1 MTIIQHNSPENASSK
16 LLKNASHEV
25 NSKESFESV
34 LEAVVAEKAPP
45 AEVSR
50 HMDDVNS
57 EQVSRLDSEIQI
69 PHSELL
75 KAFDE
80 VHDEAV
86 SLEIIHCIPVNLRQ
100 EHLKEEE
107 TKRTSALMVEG
118 LRYKKPSK
126 NDGTE
131 LGVSMR
137 VPLVSAEIKLSKPE
151 ASDASQALDVS
162 TISNLRAYPEAFES
176 AMHVGASELEN
187 FDRAASFVVSSEEF
201 ILPPVAQESLL
212 MPKAESI
219 SSIIDRMPKFDPMD
233 ALSDEV
239 PIISVDISS
248 KIPEVTLENN
258 ASMMGESAE
267 DLNDSKSLD
276 LEHQSNTEFDTAIK
290 TVQPMATAEI
300 SDTTDGIKEL
310 SSVSAQQIHQAIFA
324 GKEGILPKE
333 TKTLSIVLNPEELGV
348 VNVELT
354 SDLAGKIS
362 AVLSVEKQETLN
374 LLQQDLHQLKSILKE
389 IGIDDSSVSL
399 QLSSNAD
406 QEQQQQSEY
415 ISWDERERMLT
426 RNQHAENQQTAAKAA
441 AEKSMYCGRSTTRR
455 LDIQA

>member
-1 MTIIQHNSPENASSK
+1 MTIIQHNSPVNASSK
-16 LLKNASHEV
+16 SLKNSYQEV

-34 LEAVVAEKAPP
+34 FEAVVVEKAPP

-50 HMDDVNS
+50 HRDDVN
-57 EQVSRLDSEIQI
+57 SEIQI

-75 KAFDE
+75 IAFDE

-100 EHLKEEE
+100 EHLKEEK

-131 LGVSMR
+131 LDISML
-137 VPLVSAEIKLSKPE
+137 VPLVAAEIKLSKPE
-151 ASDASQALDVS
+151 ASDASQALDDS
-162 TISNLRAYPEAFES
+162 IISNLRAYPEAFES
-176 AMHVGASELEN
+176 AMHVDANELESFN
-187 FDRAASFVVSSEEF
+187 RAASFVVSSEEF
-201 ILPPVAQESLL
+201 LLPPASKEINL
-212 MPKAESI
+212 MQKAESVR
-219 SSIIDRMPKFDPMD
+219 SVIDRMTKIDPMD

-239 PIISVDISS
+239 HIISVDISS

-258 ASMMGESAE
+258 ASMTGESAE
-267 DLNDSKSLD
+267 DLNDFAA
-276 LEHQSNTEFDTAIK
+276 LEQDIEPATEFDTAIK
-290 TVQPMATAEI
+290 TVQPMMTAEI

-310 SSVSAQQIHQAIFA
+310 STVSAQQIHQAIQA

-406 QEQQQQSEY
+406 QGQQQQSEY
-415 ISWDERERMLT
+415 VSWDERERMLT
-426 RNQHAENQQTAAKAA
+426 RNQHAANEPAAVKAV
-441 AEKSMYCGRSTTRR
+441 AEKSMYNGRSTTRR